1 MEVCGFLSKKAP
13 ISVACITSIYDNI
26 LILSVWICSSSNKE
40 NSRVAEQL
48 WSIVHSPWGIGPES
62 RCTCQPAR
70 VPFYP
75 KSSSKWEWEKRTN
88 CWKKSAKK
96 ERKQRKRGLVTNP
109 KCSKLSQC
117 SGIRLQ
123 DDSYCYKRLDILY
136 YARSFQNLWAH
147 AISALFSFFFLAPTF
162 LKILTQ
168 NHEGQIKKLLEGV
181 SGDTKQ
187 KPNKSWI

>member
-13 ISVACITSIYDNI
+13 TSVVCITSIYDNI

-117 SGIRLQ
+117 SRDKVAGWFILLQTIRHTLLRALL
-123 DDSYCYKRLDILY
+123 SKPLS
-136 YARSFQNLWAH
+136 ARHQCTPSAHCFQ
-147 AISALFSFFFLAPTF
+147 LFPGPYIFKNP
-162 LKILTQ
+162 
-168 NHEGQIKKLLEGV
+168 H
-181 SGDTKQ
+181 
-187 KPNKSWI
+187 PKSWGSN

>member
-109 KCSKLSQC
+109 KCSKLSQWDKVA
-117 SGIRLQ
+117 GWFILLQTIRHTLLRALL
-123 DDSYCYKRLDILY
+123 SKPLS
-136 YARSFQNLWAH
+136 ARHQRTVF
-147 AISALFSFFFLAPTF
+147 IFFLAPTF

-181 SGDTKQ
+181 SGDTKR

>member
-88 CWKKSAKK
+88 VGRNQQRKK
-96 ERKQRKRGLVTNP
+96 ENNVSVDWSLTLNAQNCHNVRDKVTGWFILLQTIRHTLLRALLSKPLSARHQRNVF
-109 KCSKLSQC
+109 
-117 SGIRLQ
+117 I
-123 DDSYCYKRLDILY
+123 
-136 YARSFQNLWAH
+136 
-147 AISALFSFFFLAPTF
+147 FFLAPTF

-181 SGDTKQ
+181 SGDTKR